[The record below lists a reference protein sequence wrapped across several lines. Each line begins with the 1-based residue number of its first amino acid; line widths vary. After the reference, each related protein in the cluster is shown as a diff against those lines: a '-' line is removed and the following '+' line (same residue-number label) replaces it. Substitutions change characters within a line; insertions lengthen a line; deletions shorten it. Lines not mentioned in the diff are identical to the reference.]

1 VLTVLNVTSPE
12 KVTSLFIIL
21 VGVGDRVGVGVGV
34 EDTLNK
40 ETSTSNIPQ
49 ANVGVTVFVGVNVG
63 VAVTEGVIN
72 DTGSHSKYE
81 LKSNT
86 EQLFVGVGVGVGHVP
101 EDK

>member
-1 VLTVLNVTSPE
+1 MLREGVGV
-12 KVTSLFIIL
+12 L
-21 VGVGDRVGVGVGV
+21 VGVAVGVA
-34 EDTLNK
+34 ETFNNDATTLN
-40 ETSTSNIPQ
+40 TPQ